1 MVCGW
6 ACFARAQ
13 PSGTVQRWIR
23 EANGALSVDVVDL
36 HPALLVMDWANYAK
50 FVLFH
55 EYLHVLGHRAHD
67 SVFRTLERS
76 WPDREASQRGKAFT
90 HARRLARAKWHWV
103 CPSCD
108 QRFPRQRRGGG
119 DTSAGRAGPHWWTCP
134 CMTSN
139 EIPHR
144 FGLIN
149 DGARQATVSM
159 SCLDVVFGRPCFSS
173 GLCSGVGWF
182 DPRRRRGV
190 LVVQSGQR
198 LCFDTD
204 AGR

>member
-1 MVCGW
+1 MSWATEHTIRSFEPLSGRGRTGKHRRGAKRSRTHDGW
-6 ACFARAQ
+6 HA
-13 PSGTVQRWIR
+13 PSGT
-23 EANGALSVDVVDL
+23 GSVR
-36 HPALLVMDWANYAK
+36 
-50 FVLFH
+50 
-55 EYLHVLGHRAHD
+55 RAT
-67 SVFRTLERS
+67 SVFHGNA
-76 WPDREASQRGKAFT
+76 EAE
-90 HARRLARAKWHWV
+90 
-103 CPSCD
+103 
-108 QRFPRQRRGGG
+108 G
-119 DTSAGRAGPHWWTCP
+119 DTSAGRAGPHWWTYP

-144 FGLIN
+144 FGLNN

-173 GLCSGVGWF
+173 GFCSGVGWF

-204 AGR
+204 AGW

>member
-1 MVCGW
+1 MP
-6 ACFARAQ
+6 RADAAQ
-13 PSGTVQRWIR
+13 QTVLQDLQTQVLHIMRTTGLIDAEKESMLRGVRLGVLRSSATQRHGATRWIR

-36 HPALLVMDWANYAK
+36 HPSLLVMDWANYAK

-119 DTSAGRAGPHWWTCP
+119 RYLC
-134 CMTSN
+134 
-139 EIPHR
+139 R
-144 FGLIN
+144 
-149 DGARQATVSM
+149 
-159 SCLDVVFGRPCFSS
+159 SCRTALVDVPVH
-173 GLCSGVGWF
+173 
-182 DPRRRRGV
+182 DI
-190 LVVQSGQR
+190 Q
-198 LCFDTD
+198 
-204 AGR
+204 

>member
-1 MVCGW
+1 M
-6 ACFARAQ
+6 
-13 PSGTVQRWIR
+13 
-23 EANGALSVDVVDL
+23 VDL

-119 DTSAGRAGPHWWTCP
+119 RYLC
-134 CMTSN
+134 
-139 EIPHR
+139 R
-144 FGLIN
+144 
-149 DGARQATVSM
+149 
-159 SCLDVVFGRPCFSS
+159 SCRTALVDVPVH
-173 GLCSGVGWF
+173 
-182 DPRRRRGV
+182 DI
-190 LVVQSGQR
+190 Q
-198 LCFDTD
+198 
-204 AGR
+204 